1 MGDRSHWVVKKST
14 LSEQGF
20 EDDLAHLSMGE
31 CMELMWPLTVQ
42 AWEMTGKPVVE
53 QEFQRH
59 VIRVE
64 RRGG

>member
-1 MGDRSHWVVKKST
+1 MVDHSQWPLKKST
-14 LSEQGF
+14 LSEQGY

-31 CMELMWPLTVQ
+31 RMALVWPLTVK
-42 AWEMTGKPVVE
+42 AWAFAGESVTE

>member
-1 MGDRSHWVVKKST
+1 MTDRSHWVVKKST

-31 CMELMWPLTVQ
+31 RMALVWPLTVQ
-42 AWEMTGKPVVE
+42 AWAIAGEPVTE

-64 RRGG
+64 RREG

>member
-1 MGDRSHWVVKKST
+1 MEDRSHWQVRKST

-20 EDDLAHLSMGE
+20 EDDLAHLTMGE
-31 CMELMWPLTVQ
+31 RMALMWPLTVQ
-42 AWEMTGKPVVE
+42 AWALAGEPVVE

>member
-1 MGDRSHWVVKKST
+1 MKDRSDWPVRKST
-14 LSEQGF
+14 LAEQGF
-20 EDDLAHLSMGE
+20 EDDLAHLTMGE
-31 CMELMWPLTVQ
+31 RMALMWPLTVQ
-42 AWEMTGKPVVE
+42 AWALAGEPVVE